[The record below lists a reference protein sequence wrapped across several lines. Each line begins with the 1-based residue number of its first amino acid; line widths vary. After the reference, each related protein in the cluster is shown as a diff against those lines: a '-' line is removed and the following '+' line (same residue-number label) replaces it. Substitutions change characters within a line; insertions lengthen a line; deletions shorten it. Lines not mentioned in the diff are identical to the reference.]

1 MIRDPSDGSVREPTK
16 SAPEGLRSLNSGE
29 IGPSVTLDCS
39 GADTGLAPLEKDRA
53 ERLKRSREWLENYH
67 HAYPVI
73 TLKR

>member
-1 MIRDPSDGSVREPTK
+1 
-16 SAPEGLRSLNSGE
+16 LRSLNSGE

>member
-39 GADTGLAPLEKDRA
+39 GADTGLPAEKPKMAKRLEA
-53 ERLKRSREWLENYH
+53 SREWLKSYRARKGKTE
-67 HAYPVI
+67 
-73 TLKR
+73 